1 MLTLQVSKKKPE
13 YVCTCTYNSISVV
26 IGDAL
31 WCSHAM
37 LWCYVCCMYDTA
49 TEYVTLGKSLSNTG
63 ARGSKVDVDQSS
75 NQVKANMFLH
85 VTIMLE

>member
-1 MLTLQVSKKKPE
+1 
-13 YVCTCTYNSISVV
+13 
-26 IGDAL
+26 
-31 WCSHAM
+31 
-37 LWCYVCCMYDTA
+37 MYDTA
-49 TEYVTLGKSLSNTG
+49 TEYVTLGKSLPNAG